1 MSKTDAPLER
11 SVIGC
16 LLKSGIENYF
26 SVSEM
31 LDANTFSSPSCGAA
45 FGILSEM
52 YEDGVE
58 KIDLP
63 TLLSTARSKN
73 LDGILTEQEVL
84 KLQSDACG
92 SKNLARNVKKIRK
105 LQILRLINDQLKGKV
120 GEVAAMSGEEDIN
133 EILAVTEIDY
143 SSLMASHNEIKN
155 ITKNARE
162 LLEECAANP
171 VDQIGIS
178 TGFKNYDAAI
188 GGGLRGGSLNIIG
201 ARMKQGKSTV
211 SNNMGIN
218 IAKQGLPVLYV
229 DTEMRTEEQIFRSVA
244 SMSGVKIHELE
255 TGKFGQKNAS
265 VLKVERALDEFESFD
280 YYHVPAAGMEF
291 EQILGMMV
299 RWIRQT
305 VGQDLEGNW
314 NKCVIIY
321 DYIKMTSDKGIN
333 ANLAEHQALGFMATS
348 LHNLSVRYDLP
359 VISLVQLNRD
369 GIDKGGTG
377 VVAGSDRILRL
388 CTSFAILKPKSIE
401 EIQMDGEENGN
412 KKLVV
417 ELARH
422 GPGMADDNYINIAMW
437 GEISKVMELST
448 AHEVASA
455 RHQETGPVG
464 QQQN

>member
-1 MSKTDAPLER
+1 MVDCDT
-11 SVIGC
+11 
-16 LLKSGIENYF
+16 F
-26 SVSEM
+26 VSP
-31 LDANTFSSPSCGAA
+31 TCAA
-45 FGILSEM
+45 AYSLVSEM
-52 YEDGVE
+52 YEEDIE
-58 KIDLP
+58 KVDIP
-63 TLLSTARSKN
+63 TLLSKARSRN
-73 LDGILTEQEVL
+73 LQDLVSEKGLLEL
-84 KLQSDACG
+84 KSEAC
-92 SKNLARNVKKIRK
+92 SKKTLATNVKKIRK
-105 LQILRLINDQLKGKV
+105 LQILRLIQQQLSEKSSKV
-120 GEVAAMSGEEDIN
+120 KSMNGEEDIN
-133 EILAVTEIDY
+133 DILAATEIDY
-143 SSLMASHNEIKN
+143 SSLMSSQHEVKN
-155 ITKNARE
+155 ITKTARE
-162 LLEECAANP
+162 LLDECAANP

-178 TGFKNYDAAI
+178 TGYKNYDAAI

-229 DTEMRTEEQIFRSVA
+229 DTEMRTEEQIFRSIA
-244 SMSGVKIHELE
+244 SMSGVKINELE
-255 TGKFGQKNAS
+255 TGKFGQKNSS
-265 VLKVERALDEFESFD
+265 VLKVNKALDEFESFD
-280 YYHVPAAGMEF
+280 YYHVPAAGLEF
-291 EQILGMMV
+291 EQIVGMMV

-305 VGQDLEGNW
+305 VGQDLQGNW

-321 DYIKMTSDKGIN
+321 DYIKMTSDKSLNGNI
-333 ANLAEHQALGFMATS
+333 AEHQALGFMATT

-359 VISLVQLNRD
+359 IISLVQLNRD

-388 CTSFAILKPKSIE
+388 CTSFTILKPKSLE

-437 GEISKVMELST
+437 GDISRIRELNT

-464 QQQN
+464 EQ